1 MYQVLA
7 AHNGY
12 IVCFVQVTI
21 AKTHFFKENY
31 FTDVLLVL
39 SKVVTIEVKLV
50 KVEAVGLMPEYLLS
64 VFRYNPVVPIKQVYP
79 SQDVSQTVLHCTIPN
94 DDNWL
99 QNPI

>member
-31 FTDVLLVL
+31 FTGVLLVL

-50 KVEAVGLMPEYLLS
+50 KVEAVDSICTKFLLL
-64 VFRYNPVVPIKQVYP
+64 IMG
-79 SQDVSQTVLHCTIPN
+79 TLLVLYK
-94 DDNWL
+94 
-99 QNPI
+99 